1 MRVRSADE
9 GATYCCAGHPF
20 ATGAPSPDNACG
32 TTPGLAH
39 SPKPF
44 GPLPSLLGANR
55 SVREVEV
62 HTVDQGE
69 GCNQI
74 GNAYADVSQHGAPL
88 TSNFDLL
95 QCHMACTDR
104 EDGEHESTRS
114 EEHTSEL
121 QSRQYL

>member
-1 MRVRSADE
+1 MRNDPRPCSLTQAFRP
-9 GATYCCAGHPF
+9 A
-20 ATGAPSPDNACG
+20 
-32 TTPGLAH
+32 
-39 SPKPF
+39 
-44 GPLPSLLGANR
+44 LPSLLGANR

-104 EDGEHESTRS
+104 EDGEHESTTEDTARHGYS
-114 EEHTSEL
+114 DKND
-121 QSRQYL
+121 RDD